1 MFSSARILAFSNK
14 EKRANNKDLLRI
26 SYSTRLFTHISAFNS
41 NRNLIKHTN
50 KFYTMG
56 KMWLRITEQI
66 STNKIT
72 SRWRRVKFEIM
83 SI

>member
-1 MFSSARILAFSNK
+1 
-14 EKRANNKDLLRI
+14 
-26 SYSTRLFTHISAFNS
+26 
-41 NRNLIKHTN
+41 
-50 KFYTMG
+50 MG

-72 SRWRRVKFEIM
+72 SRLSRVKFEIM